1 MSGFI
6 YKITSTVGEKVYIG
20 STKEGLNQRFNRH
33 KGYYKE
39 KRFKGAV
46 FQLFDE
52 YGVDTCSIHMV
63 EYVEFKEKEE
73 LLQRERY
80 WIENTPCCVNYVKK
94 PISTKEEKE
103 EVKKRHY
110 LKVKDDED
118 RKERAKAHTK
128 KYYETH
134 AEELREKSRL
144 YGQAHQ
150 EERKAKF
157 KEWYEKT
164 KETEEYKEKQR
175 LKMERLKEVVLCEC
189 GKTYTLYNKS
199 RHMKSHPVQ

>member
-1 MSGFI
+1 
-6 YKITSTVGEKVYIG
+6 
-20 STKEGLNQRFNRH
+20 
-33 KGYYKE
+33 
-39 KRFKGAV
+39 
-46 FQLFDE
+46 
-52 YGVDTCSIHMV
+52 MV

-80 WIENTPCCVNYVKK
+80 WIENTPCCVNQKK
-94 PISTKEEKE
+94 PIETVEEEKE
-103 EVKKRHY
+103 RKKRHY

-144 YGQAHQ
+144 YGQTHQ

-189 GKTYTLYNKS
+189 GKSYTLYNKS
-199 RHMKSHPVQ
+199 RHLKSHNPQ